1 MSREI
6 EKAIDE
12 ILKEGFRNDFP
23 ILPIG
28 RVNLKTGSNSL
39 FGTIWNGWD
48 EDPNETNVLVKS
60 LEDGSLRVIHTAGAG
75 IPEGSNLNLI
85 HDQTH
90 ARIGGRS
97 GWRVVKNY
105 PHTREGLIDLS
116 RDTGRAS
123 LPFATF
129 K

>member
-6 EKAIDE
+6 EKAVDE
-12 ILKEGFRNDFP
+12 ILKEGFRNDFS

-39 FGTIWNGWD
+39 FGTIWNGW
-48 EDPNETNVLVKS
+48 EEGKGVNYLLSDPAGNKFRVVHSSAGADIQN
-60 LEDGSLRVIHTAGAG
+60 GSLI
-75 IPEGSNLNLI
+75 NLV
-85 HDQTH
+85 HDQ
-90 ARIGGRS
+90 GQYDMGLWQVVGR
-97 GWRVVKNY
+97 Y